1 MRDHTSMN
9 LSRNGVLLALILQNN
24 SACWR
29 TYKQMK
35 RFRNLGV
42 VGWSISPLSPPPP
55 PEHVFRKGL
64 VIVDK
69 FTWKEIGLYFH
80 KYSQTFPLCFGFV
93 WPTSDAWKIR
103 PYLGVSRFVFSA
115 LFKTNKKKTKIKQ
128 KQKNMATIVLWD
140 SGPGFLSFFFFSLKP
155 LAPKNDKHL
164 ISP

>member
-1 MRDHTSMN
+1 MN
-9 LSRNGVLLALILQNN
+9 LSRNGVLLAFILQNN

-35 RFRNLGV
+35 GFRNLGG
-42 VGWSISPLSPPPP
+42 VGWVSPPPNP
-55 PEHVFRKGL
+55 PAPASPEQVFRKGL
-64 VIVDK
+64 VIVYK

-115 LFKTNKKKTKIKQ
+115 LFKTKQKKTKIKQ
-128 KQKNMATIVLWD
+128 KKKNIGTIVLWD
-140 SGPGFLSFFFFSLKP
+140 SGPGFLSFFPFFL
-155 LAPKNDKHL
+155 LNL
-164 ISP
+164 